1 MSEQRTFFGHLRTF
15 MIVTL
20 ITVMVWLLA
29 ESRMVLT
36 RTLEAQVVF
45 TSVPPASGSSAD
57 DEGGLVVRQA
67 LSPAERALGVESAIR
82 SARIQVEG
90 STSGIDQFVR
100 LLQGRI
106 ELRIGREIPA
116 ESGIHML
123 DLREVLRQSSEL
135 AVHGLTITQVS
146 PATVMVE
153 VDRLETREFRIGVDM
168 PAGVELDGVPRTDPP
183 MVRVV
188 APSSVLAQ
196 VKTTQASVQIDSV
209 KVAQLAQGRLETIPG
224 VAIELPGIDRQGWHT
239 QIEPAQVDVFLT
251 LRTLTEQMTID
262 RLPVQ
267 VLMAPGEIGDWRVEI
282 SDADKDLVNIV
293 IAGPAQEI
301 EQLRSG
307 EIVPRAFVSLTF
319 EDLERRISSKPT
331 QILGLPPGCRVVSPE
346 SVVNLTISPIRAPET
361 DQSNPG

>member
-29 ESRMVLT
+29 ESRMVQT
-36 RTLEAQVVF
+36 RTLEVQVAL
-45 TSVPPASGSSAD
+45 SAPPATDGGGAD
-57 DEGGLVVRQA
+57 SGLVVRQA
-67 LSPAERALGVESAIR
+67 IGPSDQVPLR
-82 SARIQVEG
+82 SATIQIEG

-100 LLQGRI
+100 LMQNRI
-106 ELRIGREIPA
+106 ELTLGREIPA
-116 ESGIHML
+116 QPGTHML
-123 DLREVLRQSSEL
+123 DLRTVLRQSSEL
-135 AVHGLTITQVS
+135 AVHGLTITEVS

-153 VDRLETREFRIGVDM
+153 VDRLETREFQVRVDL
-168 PAGVELDGVPRTDPP
+168 PKGVELDGVPRTDPAAIS
-183 MVRVV
+183 VV
-188 APSSVLAQ
+188 APASVLAR
-196 VKTTQASVQIDSV
+196 VKTTQASVRIDPG
-209 KVAQLAQGRLETIPG
+209 KIAQLAQGRLETIPG
-224 VAIELPGIDRQGWHT
+224 VAVELPGIDRQGWHT
-239 QIEPAQVDVFLT
+239 RIEPAQVDVFLT

-293 IAGPAQEI
+293 IAGPAQQI
-301 EQLRSG
+301 AQLRSG
-307 EIVPRAFVSLTF
+307 EVVPRAFVSLTF
-319 EDLERRISSKPT
+319 EDLERRINSKPA

-346 SVVNLTISPIRAPET
+346 SVVNLTISPIRTPEI